1 MRASKYLD
9 HWGHVRRAG
18 KYRVGF
24 HNLTAINEDSGK
36 RINFP
41 LAGSTVLCGA
51 NGVGKTSLLKFLS
64 ANRTLQKGAPSFEG
78 RIEWA
83 GIANNV
89 KSAIYLNPSE
99 EIGGLLDFGKYF
111 HSGLED
117 FQDVLDAVDGATLPR
132 KALEQINY
140 VLSSNIESII
150 VYELPIPRELGN
162 NELEMERRDDVEI
175 SPEESGDSLDEVEET
190 YPYFC
195 ITRNG
200 HKSYNESLSHG
211 EIYVIYFFWL
221 LTIRI
226 AVPAAILID
235 EPESFLSPFSQ
246 YRLADVFAYISDDR
260 CIQFL
265 LATHSPCFI
274 EKHGVESALVA
285 TIDESG
291 FSLIRPGHESH
302 CLYSLGYSVSKDK
315 LVILEDVGAV
325 RFFSNILRALNLH
338 WVRNRKLIPLKG
350 ESDITEILK
359 RVPGAVDVI
368 GVYDGDQRGKVNK
381 ELNGHGVFVLPGLFA
396 PETELI
402 SIVEAFPQEFAE
414 HINIDP
420 AIVSA
425 TIVRMRGT
433 DHHDYFGDL
442 SENLQFDESVE
453 HGMNKLFDHAFNL
466 WFSKAENRQA
476 ANELVASL
484 DPNYAGSSE

>member
-9 HWGHVRRAG
+9 HWGHVRKG
-18 KYRVGF
+18 VKYRVGF
-24 HNLTAINEDSGK
+24 HNLTAINEDGGK
-36 RINFP
+36 KVNFP
-41 LAGSTVLCGA
+41 LAGSTVLCGG

-78 RIEWA
+78 RIEWTCI
-83 GIANNV
+83 GNNT

-99 EIGGLLDFGKYF
+99 EIGRLLDVGKYF
-111 HSGLED
+111 HSDLED
-117 FQDVLDAVDGATLPR
+117 FQDVLDSVDGATFSK

-140 VLSSNIESII
+140 VLSSSIESIK
-150 VYELPIPRELGN
+150 VYELPVSHELGGS
-162 NELEMERRDDVEI
+162 ELEEEGHAGVEEAI
-175 SPEESGDSLDEVEET
+175 EEDGDLNDEVEEV

-195 ITRNG
+195 VIRNG
-200 HKSYNESLSHG
+200 RQSYSESLSHG
-211 EIYVIYFFWL
+211 EIYVIYFYWL
-221 LTIRI
+221 LTVKIT
-226 AVPAAILID
+226 VPAAVLID

-265 LATHSPCFI
+265 LATHSPCFV

-285 TIDESG
+285 TIDGAG

-302 CLYSLGYSVSKDK
+302 CLYSLGYTVSKDK

-325 RFFSNILRALNLH
+325 RFFSNIFRALNLH

-359 RVPGAVDVI
+359 RVPESVNII

-381 ELNGHGVFVLPGLFA
+381 EINGHAVFILPGLFA
-396 PETELI
+396 PEIELI
-402 SIVEAFPQEFAE
+402 SIIEKFPHEFSAQ
-414 HINIDP
+414 INMDP
-420 AIVSA
+420 SIVSA
-425 TIVRMRGT
+425 VIVRLQGT

-466 WFSKAENRQA
+466 WFSKDGNRQA

-484 DPNYAGSSE
+484 DPNYVLVG